1 MSSRETHYCCSAAVT
16 VLSGRYITLGLKD
29 QKREKKKERE
39 RGEKVQGLKKRDMYK
54 YRLMRLL

>member
-39 RGEKVQGLKKRDMYK
+39 REEKVQGLKKRDMYK

>member
-29 QKREKKKERE
+29 QKRGKKERE
-39 RGEKVQGLKKRDMYK
+39 REEKVKGLKKRDMYK

>member
-39 RGEKVQGLKKRDMYK
+39 RERGKSTRIEEKGYVQV
-54 YRLMRLL
+54 

>member
-29 QKREKKKERE
+29 QKREKKEERE
-39 RGEKVQGLKKRDMYK
+39 REEKVQGLKKRDMYK